1 MKMQLFKNNV
11 IFSSLRVS
19 VSETCKQ
26 SITVWLFTINVLL
39 TLF

>member
-1 MKMQLFKNNV
+1 MQLVGNDV
-11 IFSSLRVS
+11 IFPHRV
-19 VSETCKQ
+19 VSDNCKQ